1 MSHNLKQAAIAVL
14 EGIDEV
20 DHILALLAPGKADG
34 LYLAKAEL
42 KRALFEMR
50 INELA
55 EHGEVVV
62 VESGRDCDCVEYSGR
77 CHTIQATI
85 DAYEALEDSI
95 HEWADGPFHLDIMRP
110 SEAESIRYSS
120 RDLVLEAYEDGHPHS
135 IVSQFG

>member
-20 DHILALLAPGKADG
+20 DHILALLVPGKADG

-62 VESGRDCDCVEYSGR
+62 VESGRDCDCVEYHGKLY
-77 CHTIQATI
+77 TIQATLT
-85 DAYEALEDSI
+85 AYENLRENIAEYVD
-95 HEWADGPFHLDIMRP
+95 EPFYLDIVRP
-110 SEAESIRYSS
+110 SEAKLIRFSC
-120 RDLVLEAYEDGHPHS
+120 
-135 IVSQFG
+135 QTW